1 MRQKKFYFDASL
13 AVEHGMREAVI
24 YEYIRFWCD
33 KNSKTG
39 HNKRDGHYWTYG
51 SSRELSKAIPFLTP
65 KQIWLGI
72 KSLQRQDLI
81 VIGIGFP
88 IWENQYQLIYINNY
102 TKSYILF

>member
-24 YEYIRFWCD
+24 YEYIGFWCD

-81 VIGIGFP
+81 VIGRF
-88 IWENQYQLIYINNY
+88 NQKKYDRTAWYRI
-102 TKSYILF
+102 K